1 MKKTF
6 GILAA
11 VVVMSIL
18 SVTAKADPVIGQ
30 VDTFQTGPLGWLV
43 GFGAGPAPRT
53 PLTTLSGG
61 PAGAGDNYLLISG
74 TGVREPFGSV
84 SALNDA
90 QWAGNYLAAGV
101 NAINDG
107 REELRPLGPLP
118 QAAGGR
124 PLRSDG
130 ASREHRLHD
139 RRHLRL
145 GGE

>member
-43 GFGAGPAPRT
+43 GFGPGPEPRT

-61 PAGAGDNYLLISG
+61 PATTTCSSPAP
-74 TGVREPFGSV
+74 EC
-84 SALNDA
+84 
-90 QWAGNYLAAGV
+90 
-101 NAINDG
+101 
-107 REELRPLGPLP
+107 
-118 QAAGGR
+118 
-124 PLRSDG
+124 
-130 ASREHRLHD
+130 ASRSAASRPSTT
-139 RRHLRL
+139 RSGPATTSPRVSTPSRWT
-145 GGE
+145 